1 MKATKEDVQRFLNQM
16 KEKIKVF
23 GIMYRDDR
31 GKNAQALINLEITPK
46 YRDSVI
52 INLEVE
58 DYSEG
63 PVIDTLYRCGE
74 MWVLGKDVKGQEV
87 YIKITLGKGSS
98 ALCISF
104 HIAERPMN
112 YPFK

>member
-74 MWVLGKDVKGQEV
+74 M
-87 YIKITLGKGSS
+87 
-98 ALCISF
+98 
-104 HIAERPMN
+104 
-112 YPFK
+112 

>member
-1 MKATKEDVQRFLNQM
+1 MVTKEEVQGFLYKM
-16 KEKIKVF
+16 KEKVKVF

-31 GKNAQALINLEITPK
+31 GKNAQTLVDLEVTPK
-46 YRDSVI
+46 YRDNVI

-58 DYSEG
+58 DYSDG
-63 PVIDTLYRCGE
+63 PVVDTLNKCGE
-74 MWVLGKDVKGQEV
+74 MWAFGKDVKGQEI
-87 YIKITLGKGSS
+87 YIKITLGKGSC

-104 HIAERPMN
+104 HIAEYPMN

>member
-58 DYSEG
+58 DYSER

-74 MWVLGKDVKGQEV
+74 MWVFGKDVKGQEV

>member
-58 DYSEG
+58 DYSKG

-74 MWVLGKDVKGQEV
+74 MWVFGKDVKGQEV
-87 YIKITLGKGSS
+87 
-98 ALCISF
+98 
-104 HIAERPMN
+104 
-112 YPFK
+112 